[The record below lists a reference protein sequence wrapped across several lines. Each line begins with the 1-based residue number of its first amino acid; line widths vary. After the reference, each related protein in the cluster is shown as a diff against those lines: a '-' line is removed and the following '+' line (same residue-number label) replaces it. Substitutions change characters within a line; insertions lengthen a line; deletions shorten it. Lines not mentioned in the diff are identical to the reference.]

1 MNYFAKQNK
10 LREMLLTVLTS
21 SNIRKTFN
29 IKETD
34 PDTLASKVIDRNEDG
49 YINSKFLN
57 VYKNV
62 KGKGSRYTIHEDGF
76 TIIIEDRCKS
86 ANGKNPYRHL
96 NFYSKLVNT
105 WETWTLSN
113 LFDSETFALSDDN

>member
-1 MNYFAKQNK
+1 MNYFEKQNK

-34 PDTLASKVIDRNEDG
+34 PDTLASKIIERNEDG

-76 TIIIEDRCKS
+76 TVIIEDRCKS

-96 NFYSKLVNT
+96 NFYSKCTDT
-105 WETWTLSN
+105 WETWTLSSI
-113 LFDSETFALSDDN
+113 FDTETFVLSDEN